1 MDLATV
7 AQQCADSFTDVSKQ
21 TTIEL
26 ELDSACVLGNR
37 TLFIELLNNL
47 IDNALKYSASKSNVL
62 IETYT
67 DDQLAIL
74 QVTDS
79 GPGIPAELRQ
89 LVTERFFRASENTT
103 GSGLGLAI
111 VKEVVLVHHG
121 EMQILTGK
129 DGSGTRIR
137 CTFPQA

>member
-21 TTIEL
+21 ATIEL

>member
-1 MDLATV
+1 M
-7 AQQCADSFTDVSKQ
+7 
-21 TTIEL
+21 
-26 ELDSACVLGNR
+26 LGNR